1 MNLEHNRN
9 FYAIWA
15 KGNAL
20 YARAASLLGVGYPE
34 LMVLYALKTGG
45 EQTQKEMST
54 AFGMLKSTV
63 STVTRDLKRRGYVVL
78 EASGGDRR
86 ERLVSLTE
94 SGRQYCDA
102 LIEPVLAMERNVH
115 KILGEERLEQAR
127 ELMELY
133 NSLFQNELERGFK
146 K

>member
-1 MNLEHNRN
+1 MNIDHNKN

-20 YARAASLLGVGYPE
+20 YAKAANMLGIGYPE
-34 LMVLYALKTGG
+34 LVMLYALKTGG
-45 EQTQKEMST
+45 NQTQKDIS
-54 AFGMLKSTV
+54 AGFGLLKSTV
-63 STVTRDLKRRGYVVL
+63 STVIRDLKQRGYVKL
-78 EASGGDRR
+78 DFSDGDKR

-94 SGRQYCDA
+94 NGKQYCDE
-102 LIEPVLAMERNVH
+102 LIEPVLSMERNIY
-115 KILGEERLEQAR
+115 KIFGKERLETAQ

-133 NSLFQNELERGFK
+133 NTLFKNELERGFK

>member
-20 YARAASLLGVGYPE
+20 YARAANLLGVGYPE

-45 EQTQKEMST
+45 EQTQKAMST
-54 AFGMLKSTV
+54 AFGLLKSTV
-63 STVTRDLKRRGYVVL
+63 STVIRDLKQRGYVAL

-102 LIEPVLAMERNVH
+102 LIEPVLTMERNVH
-115 KILGEERLEQAR
+115 KILGEERLEQAQ